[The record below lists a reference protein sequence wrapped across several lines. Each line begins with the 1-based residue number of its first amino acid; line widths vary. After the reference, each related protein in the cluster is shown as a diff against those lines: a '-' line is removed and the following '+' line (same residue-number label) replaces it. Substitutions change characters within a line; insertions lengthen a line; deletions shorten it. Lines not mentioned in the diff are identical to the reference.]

1 MDYVFQ
7 PFARRNRSC
16 VALRPQAAA
25 IAILACCLG
34 AAALPASAQSPDD
47 DSLTT
52 AQREEL
58 YDALAQEADEVA
70 RLSGVVKK
78 VVRLVRPTVV
88 HINAE
93 KKEASSRYS
102 RQTNSVEEAGS
113 GVVFQHQGKFY
124 VLTNRHVIK
133 DALPE
138 NIHIELTD
146 RRQLHPLK
154 VWSNAETDV
163 AVLEIAA
170 PRLFAAR
177 IGNSDTVEIGDFV
190 LAVGS
195 PFALS
200 HSITLG
206 IISAKSRRDLQLG
219 EDVRFQDFLQTDAAI
234 NPGNS
239 GGPLINLR
247 GEVIGI
253 NTAIATNSGGNEG
266 IGFSIPINMVVFI
279 ARQLIEKGQVQ
290 RGFLGVTWHREFG
303 PADATKR
310 GLPSPQGAW
319 IERVTPKSP
328 ADEADLRP
336 NDVILQFNN
345 IRVQDG
351 NHLIG
356 LVSLTEVGRRVPV
369 LVFRDRVAVP
379 LDVVLGDCAKYEA
392 CK

>member
-1 MDYVFQ
+1 M
-7 PFARRNRSC
+7 A
-16 VALRPQAAA
+16 
-25 IAILACCLG
+25 AILACGLIAAG
-34 AAALPASAQSPDD
+34 APAQSPDGEA
-47 DSLTT
+47 LT
-52 AQREEL
+52 AEQREAL
-58 YDALAQEADEVA
+58 YDALASEADEVA

-78 VVRLVRPTVV
+78 VVKLVRPTVV

-93 KKEASSRYS
+93 KREAGSRYS
-102 RQTNSVEEAGS
+102 RQSSSVEEAGS
-113 GVVFQHQGKFY
+113 GVVMQHQSKFY

-133 DALPE
+133 DATPE

-163 AVLEIAA
+163 AVLEVSA
-170 PRLFAAR
+170 PRLSPAR
-177 IGNSDTVEIGDFV
+177 LGNSDTVEIGDFV

-247 GEVIGI
+247 GEVIGL

-279 ARQLIEKGQVQ
+279 ARQLIEKGEVQ
-290 RGFLGVTWHREFG
+290 RGFLGVTWHREFS
-303 PADATKR
+303 PAEAAKR
-310 GLPSPQGAW
+310 GVPAPQGAW

-328 ADEADLRP
+328 ADDAELRP
-336 NDVILQFNN
+336 GDVILQFNN
-345 IRVQDG
+345 VRVQDG

-369 LVFRDRVAVP
+369 VVFRDRVAVP
-379 LDVVLGDCAKYEA
+379 LDVVLGDCAKYEQ

>member
-1 MDYVFQ
+1 MDYRFLRRA
-7 PFARRNRSC
+7 PHGWGCLAGRAGFA
-16 VALRPQAAA
+16 
-25 IAILACCLG
+25 AILACCL
-34 AAALPASAQSPDD
+34 AALAAPTRAQTPDD
-47 DSLTT
+47 EDPT
-52 AQREEL
+52 AEQREEL
-58 YDALAQEADEVA
+58 YDSLAREADEVA
-70 RLSGVVKK
+70 RLSGVIKK
-78 VVRLVRPTVV
+78 VVKLVRPTVV

-93 KKEASSRYS
+93 KREPGSRYS
-102 RQTNSVEEAGS
+102 RQSSSVEEAGS
-113 GVVFQHQGKFY
+113 GVVIQHQSKFY

-133 DALPE
+133 DATPE
-138 NIHIELTD
+138 NIHIELSD

-163 AVLEIAA
+163 AVLEVAA
-170 PRLFAAR
+170 PRLAAAR
-177 IGNSDTVEIGDFV
+177 LGNSDTVDIGDFV

-279 ARQLIEKGQVQ
+279 ARQLIERGEVQ
-290 RGFLGVTWHREFG
+290 RGFLGVTWHREFTQT
-303 PADATKR
+303 DAAKY
-310 GLPSPQGAW
+310 GLPAPRGAW

-345 IRVQDG
+345 VRVQDG

-356 LVSLTEVGRRVPV
+356 LVSLTRVGSQVPV
-369 LVFRDRVAVP
+369 VVFRDGVAVP
-379 LDVVLGDCAKYEA
+379 LKVVLGDCAKYEA